1 MKAAAALLALSLTLP
16 QAGAQAAPATQ
27 HRDALRWVERWL
39 QAQTE
44 FDQVP
49 GLSAAV
55 VLGQETV
62 WSRGFGFSDHA
73 RRVPAKPDTLYSIC
87 SISKLFTAVAVMQ
100 QWEAGRLHLDDD
112 IATHIADFGLQR
124 SDPAGGPI
132 TIEALLTHSAGLPR
146 EGARAY
152 WTAPDFVF
160 PTREQWLQDLKAQ
173 ASYMNAGERYQYSNL
188 GMALLGEVVERR
200 SGQAYA
206 AYVQQHIL
214 GPLGLKDTRPFMPR
228 DQGERL
234 AQGFGARKRDGSR
247 DPVPAFDTRGL
258 AAAAGF
264 TSSVL
269 DLSRFAAWQ
278 FRLRKA
284 GQPEVLKP
292 ATLRGMQRQHFV
304 DADGTALGLGFFV
317 AKDGG
322 KSLASHS
329 GWCPGQ
335 RAALSLQLDDEI
347 AVAIASNASD
357 TESLSRY
364 SRPILQLLQKGRK
377 LPVAK
382 DAAALE
388 AYAGE
393 YEAQPWT
400 SGTLVLPWGDDLAA
414 VDVPERDPAAAL
426 TVLRASG
433 KDRFRAVLGDG
444 SLGEEWQFQRD
455 AQGRVVAFEVWHQRV
470 PRRTP

>member
-1 MKAAAALLALSLTLP
+1 MKPFAALMALSLTATLV
-16 QAGAQAAPATQ
+16 GAQTAPATPS
-27 HRDALRWVERWL
+27 RDALRWVDRWL
-39 QAQTE
+39 QAQVE

-55 VLGQETV
+55 VIGQDTV

-73 RRVPAKPDTLYSIC
+73 RRVPARADTLYSIC
-87 SISKLFTAVAVMQ
+87 SISKLFTSIAVMQ

-112 IATHIADFGLQR
+112 IALHITDFGLKR
-124 SDPAGGPI
+124 SDAAGGPI

-146 EGARAY
+146 EGAQAY
-152 WTAPDFVF
+152 WTAPDFRF
-160 PTREQWLQDLKAQ
+160 PSRERLLQDLKGQ
-173 ASYMNAGERYQYSNL
+173 TSFMNAGERYQYSNL

-200 SGQAYA
+200 SGQPYA

-214 GPLGLKDTRPFMPR
+214 GPLALKDTRPFMPR
-228 DQGERL
+228 DQGDRL

-247 DPVPAFDTRGL
+247 DPVPSFDTQGL

-284 GQPEVLKP
+284 SQSEVLKP
-292 ATLRGMQRQHFV
+292 STLRGMQRQHFV
-304 DADGTALGLGFFV
+304 DADGTAVGLGFFV
-317 AKDGG
+317 SKDGG
-322 KSLASHS
+322 KNVAGHS

-335 RAALSLQLDDEI
+335 RSTLSLQLDDEI
-347 AVAIASNASD
+347 AVVLATNASD

-364 SRPILQLLQKGRK
+364 SRPIRQLLQKGLT
-377 LPVAK
+377 LPAAK

-393 YEAQPWT
+393 YESQPWT
-400 SGTLVLPWGDDLAA
+400 SATLVLPWGEDLATM
-414 VDVPERDPAAAL
+414 DLPERDPAGAL
-426 TVLRASG
+426 TVLKASG
-433 KDRFRAVLGDG
+433 KDRFRAVRADG
-444 SLGEEWQFQRD
+444 SLAEEWQFVRD
-455 AQGRVVAFEVWHQRV
+455 AQGRVIAFEVWHQRV
-470 PRRTP
+470 PKRVP

>member
-1 MKAAAALLALSLTLP
+1 MKPVAALLALSLTATLT
-16 QAGAQAAPATQ
+16 GAQTAPATQ
-27 HRDALRWVERWL
+27 TRDALRWVERWL
-39 QAQTE
+39 AAQAE
-44 FDQVP
+44 FDQLP

-73 RRVPAKPDTLYSIC
+73 RRVPARADTLYSIC
-87 SISKLFTAVAVMQ
+87 SISKLFTSVAVMQ

-112 IATHIADFGLQR
+112 VAIHIADFGLQR
-124 SDPAGGPI
+124 TDPAGGPI

-146 EGARAY
+146 EGAQAY
-152 WTAPDFVF
+152 WTAPDFLF
-160 PTREQWLQDLKAQ
+160 PTREQLLRDLKSQ

-200 SGQAYA
+200 AGQPYA

-214 GPLGLKDTRPFMPR
+214 GPLALKDTRPFMPS

-264 TSSVL
+264 TSTVL

-284 GQPEVLKP
+284 SQPEVLKP
-292 ATLRGMQRQHFV
+292 STLRAMQRQHFV
-304 DADGTALGLGFFV
+304 DADGTSVGLGFFV
-317 AKDGG
+317 SKDGG
-322 KSLASHS
+322 KTVAGHS

-335 RAALSLQLDDEI
+335 RSTLSLQLDDEI
-347 AVAIASNASD
+347 AVALAVNASD

-364 SRPILQLLQKGRK
+364 SRPIRQLIQKGIK

-382 DAAALE
+382 DPAALE

-400 SGTLVLPWGDDLAA
+400 SATLVLPWGEDLAA
-414 VDVPERDPAAAL
+414 MDLPERDPANAL

-433 KDRFRAVLGDG
+433 KDRFRAVRADG
-444 SLGEEWQFQRD
+444 SLAEEWQFVRD
-455 AQGRVVAFEVWHQRV
+455 SQGRVIAFEVWHQRV
-470 PRRTP
+470 PRRSP